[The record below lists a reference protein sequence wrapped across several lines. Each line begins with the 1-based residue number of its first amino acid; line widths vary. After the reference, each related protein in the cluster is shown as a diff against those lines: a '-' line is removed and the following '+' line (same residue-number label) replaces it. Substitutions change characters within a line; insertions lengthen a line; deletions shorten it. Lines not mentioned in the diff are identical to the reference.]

1 MCMAGVDTRRSMCT
15 ARVDT
20 GGLMCTAGVDTG
32 GLMCTAGV
40 DTGGL
45 MCTYGWGGHLWSV
58 VLASDQLQSYL
69 CVRPLSQ
76 DLRPMI
82 ASVQ

>member
-1 MCMAGVDTRRSMCT
+1 MYGWGGHWGLMCMAGVDT
-15 ARVDT
+15 
-20 GGLMCTAGVDTG
+20 GWLMCTTGVDTW
-32 GLMCTAGV
+32 GV
-40 DTGGL
+40 NV
-45 MCTYGWGGHLWSV
+45 YGWGGHLWSV

-69 CVRPLSQ
+69 CVCPLSQ